1 MEKLTE
7 IYNELLEMGVTVQ
20 SGSYHLDGGQDAFA
34 IKVGQHFGIFLD
46 IDRIRT
52 LADEKEATSHEW
64 AHVKADA
71 TYGVD
76 APPDVKARAEN
87 RAARTQIEK
96 ILPFEEMREAMRK
109 GYTSAYDLA
118 EYFAVTEATVNRA
131 YAYYTGPKGLK
142 FDDCAGSIWIQ

>member
-7 IYNELLEMGVTVQ
+7 IYNELLDMGVTVQ
-20 SGSYHLDGGQDAFA
+20 SGSYNLDGGQDAFV
-34 IKVGQHFGIFLD
+34 IKMGPHFGIYLD

-52 LADEKEATSHEW
+52 LAEEKEATSHEW

-87 RAARTQIEK
+87 RAARVQIEK
-96 ILPFEEMREAMRK
+96 ILPFSELREAMHR
-109 GYTSAYDLA
+109 GYTSTYELA
-118 EYFAVTEATVNRA
+118 EYFSVTEKTVARA
-131 YAYYTGPKGLK
+131 YAYYTGPKGLN
-142 FDDCAGSIWIQ
+142 FW